1 MCNIRCC
8 KSTIKY
14 TFSEIKY
21 IDKLYTMYQFIIL
34 GLLFLFIVLHFYTD
48 IKNYINT
55 GNIIEGNDQNASP
68 PATPATTATTATPAT
83 TATTATPATPAT
95 PATTATPATPAT
107 PTTPVPTTTPTYSD
121 SNSNRGVCM
130 GKISSL
136 DSACSVL
143 DNETTCNVDNK
154 CNWAS
159 GVNND
164 EGNTWSTTGGQ
175 GEQEQYEQNFRR
187 ASSAPGIDT
196 DGPCKPNCAAPRQP
210 TGNCLDTPIVSA
222 DGTQKTVKLCPQICP
237 YSSLETDNTHCKYD
251 TDCKGCPLV
260 EFDSGTKSDNPNR
273 TDENKY
279 FYQGKGYTPGN
290 NTDSNATPEY
300 TPGSGGWWGG
310 GLSSDTGNNI
320 IDNKVTQQVLEDKD
334 IIPNDIDLNIDHATN
349 FSRIGNNVISKIAA
363 IRNLDIPTIDDN
375 DKELLGRA
383 YREVYEIK
391 QGNDEVAIKAMET
404 KFQQTVVYVLTQT
417 KLESKSVT
425 WDTPRQTSSLDS
437 TTGMYDDNSNAF
449 FAQGDTAKNK
459 TEKPEGGLCLWNG
472 CENTRRKPYDSIWS
486 LY

>member
-1 MCNIRCC
+1 
-8 KSTIKY
+8 
-14 TFSEIKY
+14 
-21 IDKLYTMYQFIIL
+21 MYQFIIL

-55 GNIIEGNDQNASP
+55 GNIIEGNNEDATVPDSSAGATVGADATADATAGAAASAD
-68 PATPATTATTATPAT
+68 ATAGA
-83 TATTATPATPAT
+83 ATPATPAT
-95 PATTATPATPAT
+95 PPTPV
-107 PTTPVPTTTPTYSD
+107 TTPEPTD
-121 SNSNRGVCM
+121 SNLNRGVCM
-130 GKISSL
+130 GKIQSL
-136 DSACSVL
+136 DSACEAL
-143 DNETTCNVDNK
+143 DNETDCNADNK

-159 GVNND
+159 GSNIDN
-164 EGNTWSTTGGQ
+164 GTTWSAGGAGS
-175 GEQEQYEQNFRR
+175 GEQDT
-187 ASSAPGIDT
+187 AAPSAPGIDT

-222 DGTQKTVKLCPQICP
+222 DGSQKTVKLCPQICP
-237 YSSLETDNTHCKYD
+237 YSSLDRDNTHCKYD

-260 EFDSGTKSDNPNR
+260 EFDWGTKSDNPNR
-273 TDENKY
+273 ADENKY
-279 FYQGKGYTPGN
+279 WQNGQWHTPGT
-290 NTDSNATPEY
+290 NTDTGSDNQY
-300 TPGSGGWWGG
+300 IPGSGGWSSG

-320 IDNKVTQQVLEDKD
+320 IDKKVTQQVLEEKD
-334 IIPNDIDLNIDHATN
+334 IIPSDIDLNIDHATN
-349 FSRIGNNVISKIAA
+349 FSRIGNNVINKIAA

-391 QGNDEVAIKAMET
+391 QGNDGVAIKAMET

-425 WDTPRQTSSLDS
+425 WDTPKQTSSLDS

-449 FAQGDTAKNK
+449 FAQGDMAKDK

-472 CENTRRKPYDSIWS
+472 CDKTRRKPYDSIWS

>member
-8 KSTIKY
+8 KSTIKC

-68 PATPATTATTATPAT
+68 PTTT
-83 TATTATPATPAT
+83 
-95 PATTATPATPAT
+95 
-107 PTTPVPTTTPTYSD
+107 TTPVTTQEPTD
-121 SNSNRGVCM
+121 SNLNRGVCM
-130 GKISSL
+130 GKIQSL
-136 DSACSVL
+136 DSNCSIL
-143 DNETTCNVDNK
+143 DKETNCNADNK
-154 CNWAS
+154 CNWVS
-159 GVNND
+159 GVNTN
-164 EGNTWSTTGGQ
+164 EGNTWSAGGSGQ

-187 ASSAPGIDT
+187 ASSAPGITT

-222 DGTQKTVKLCPQICP
+222 DGSQKNVKLCPQICP
-237 YSSLETDNTHCKYD
+237 YSSLDTDNTHCKYD

-260 EFDSGTKSDNPNR
+260 EFDWGTKSNNPNR
-273 TDENKY
+273 TDENKF
-279 FYQGKGYTPGN
+279 FYQGKLTTPEN
-290 NTDSNATPEY
+290 NTDSNTTPEY
-300 TPGSGGWWGG
+300 TPGSAGWWGG
-310 GLSSDTGNNI
+310 GLSSDTGNNV
-320 IDNKVTQQVLEDKD
+320 IDNKVTQQVLEEKD
-334 IIPNDIDLNIDHATN
+334 IIPSDIDLNIDHATN
-349 FSRIGNNVISKIAA
+349 FSRIGNNVINKIAA

-404 KFQQTVVYVLTQT
+404 KFQETVVYVLTQT
-417 KLESKSVT
+417 KLESKSIT
-425 WDTPRQTSSLDS
+425 WDTPKQTSSLDS
-437 TTGMYDDNSNAF
+437 TTGMYDDNSNTF
-449 FAQGDTAKNK
+449 FSQGDMAKDK
-459 TEKPEGGLCLWNG
+459 TEKPEGGLCLWKG
-472 CENTRRKPYDSIWS
+472 CDKTRRKPYDSVWG